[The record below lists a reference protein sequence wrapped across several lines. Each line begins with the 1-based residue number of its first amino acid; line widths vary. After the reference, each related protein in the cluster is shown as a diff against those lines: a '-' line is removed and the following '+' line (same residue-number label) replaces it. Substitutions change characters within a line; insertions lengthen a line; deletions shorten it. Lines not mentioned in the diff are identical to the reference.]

1 MPSIGGGTKLIRTLL
16 PGEGEGVC
24 SGLGEG
30 STDCSDEIDGDGDS
44 PSVGEGVGL
53 GDSCA
58 SAKEDKMPIA
68 KERLIF
74 VVMLSELETSP
85 TV

>member
-1 MPSIGGGTKLIRTLL
+1 MIRTPLA
-16 PGEGEGVC
+16 GEGEGVC
-24 SGLGEG
+24 SGVSEG
-30 STDCSDEIDGDGDS
+30 TFDCSGEIDEKGDS

-68 KERLIF
+68 KARLTF
-74 VVMLSELETSP
+74 VVTLSELETSP